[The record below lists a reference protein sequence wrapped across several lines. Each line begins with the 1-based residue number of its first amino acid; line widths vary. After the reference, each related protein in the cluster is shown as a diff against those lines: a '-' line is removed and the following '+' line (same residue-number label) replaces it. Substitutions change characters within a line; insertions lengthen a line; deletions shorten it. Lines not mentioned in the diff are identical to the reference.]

1 MNNLIKQYEKILNDN
16 KIILHIKN
24 NKVRNERTRCGKDIN
39 ENLINIKFSLLQDYN
54 EIMSCLIYKNIY
66 YNLDDIIIN
75 NDYYYSNKIYM
86 SCKTYIIYKIIEYIF
101 YNNKYSLIYKMD
113 IVRNEQSVVKDNDY
127 NFYLKFG
134 FNLKFNYNEYE
145 YEYLSDLNFNILELN
160 FESFIK
166 IKY

>member
-24 NKVRNERTRCGKDIN
+24 NKDIN

-54 EIMSCLIYKNIY
+54 EVMSCLIYKNIY
-66 YNLDDIIIN
+66 YNLGDIIIN

-101 YNNKYSLIYKMD
+101 YNNKYSLIYKID
-113 IVRNEQSVVKDNDY
+113 IVPNEQSVVKDNINDY
-127 NFYLKFG
+127 NFFLKFG

-166 IKY
+166 IKC